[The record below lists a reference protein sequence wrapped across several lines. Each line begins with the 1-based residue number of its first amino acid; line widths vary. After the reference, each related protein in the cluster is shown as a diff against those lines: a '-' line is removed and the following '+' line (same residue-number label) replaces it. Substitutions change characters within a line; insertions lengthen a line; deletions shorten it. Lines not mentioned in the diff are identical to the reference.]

1 MDFFVYWMLIDP
13 KVSAANLIKRFQQT
27 RDNQFWESVWRNVMF
42 VRNILIIDK
51 PSRGGLWKC
60 TDTLSY
66 SCQGLVKVILVS
78 YFENKLPFEKLNLA
92 IKQLWWNFYLNKWW
106 EKEITF
112 LAPLGSLA
120 IGDSKFFQ
128 WNVFQN
134 LKMFHWFLSLLT
146 FGQSLKSFNEFFS
159 VPKVQVQFC
168 TVEAD
173 LTEFRVLI
181 PVFLRN

>member
-13 KVSAANLIKRFQQT
+13 KFSAANLIKRFQQT
-27 RDNQFWESVWRNVMF
+27 RDNQFWESVWRNFMF

-120 IGDSKFFQ
+120 IGDSIIQ
-128 WNVFQN
+128 WIF
-134 LKMFHWFLSLLT
+134 LGPKSSSAILHSWGWFDRIPSVNPSVSPELEGSVNMITKHRREHPSAKESL
-146 FGQSLKSFNEFFS
+146 F
-159 VPKVQVQFC
+159 
-168 TVEAD
+168 
-173 LTEFRVLI
+173 
-181 PVFLRN
+181 